1 MEAWGCSRG
10 MPSPSEGTR
19 SMQACCSSLLPPLA
33 AHHQRQGPVSVGKPG
48 RAFEDSLKPPGCRC
62 SAWHPG
68 MMCIARHAPWS
79 PTRLLMVFLLFVQ
92 VEAAEVFVQI
102 TRERLMSPA
111 DLQACLLPTVVRHIN
126 KEKSEEENLRSC
138 GACLTFIYT
147 AWAVFLQETEAWV
160 SALCELIPVLDK
172 ETLKSQVMS
181 MALSKGD
188 MEDNASSRVICAR
201 ILGAC
206 APYLVSSG
214 KQQPS
219 ASIFVLHCLHILH
232 FSQVLSCISFWVERR
247 AKGIHVSAAMQTKDE
262 IERSFFKKAMA
273 MCQDVDYNV
282 RLSMCEQLPHIGRA
296 CGKDSAL
303 NNLLVELFE
312 LLKDE
317 ELKVSCKGL
326 VPRAL
331 CIMLLAHGSP

>member
-1 MEAWGCSRG
+1 MDLLWEGPTASGEKELPTSTKSDEELAKYTVDEHLSETERTVLFLNGGLGVQQRHAIANLPHIIKGRG
-10 MPSPSEGTR
+10 R
-19 SMQACCSSLLPPLA
+19 
-33 AHHQRQGPVSVGKPG
+33 
-48 RAFEDSLKPPGCRC
+48 
-62 SAWHPG
+62 SAWESLAGPLKT
-68 MMCIARHAPWS
+68 ALN
-79 PTRLLMVFLLFVQ
+79 RLDADAQ

-126 KEKSEEENLRSC
+126 KEKSEE
-138 GACLTFIYT
+138 
-147 AWAVFLQETEAWV
+147 ETEAWV

-206 APYLVSSG
+206 APYL
-214 KQQPS
+214 
-219 ASIFVLHCLHILH
+219 
-232 FSQVLSCISFWVERR
+232 
-247 AKGIHVSAAMQTKDE
+247 TKEE

-303 NNLLVELFE
+303 SNLLVELFE

-317 ELKVSCKGL
+317 ELKVGKRGRSHEHNVHALRSLTWKMQTCTPVTWKKQTMHTKYAWRFL
-326 VPRAL
+326 TWKEQIMRSHACFAVSNVERAT
-331 CIMLLAHGSP
+331 CAN